1 MENLIKCSKTLF
13 DQDMYNK
20 INKIKELKDE
30 IKELQDEIKELKD
43 ELIIYGFSGTWREW
57 NIRVRKTISNIKE
70 YSIGL
75 IREFFFTTDSCAK
88 IDIPLD
94 SANLEFFQDPGG
106 IGSMLF
112 NLTKNKKWS
121 YKKGVYLIKNTW
133 DKYDSMTNILEAT
146 GRFGNNTELLF
157 NSILNTLDIETC
169 IKDNLCEL
177 YSEMTLPCE
186 KCEASC
192 SYAHCDICGWE
203 YDFDN
208 EEWEY
213 EDGTDRRG
221 NI

>member
-30 IKELQDEIKELKD
+30 IKELKDEIKELKD
-43 ELIIYGFSGTWREW
+43 ELIIYGFSGTWSEW
-57 NIRVRKTISNIKE
+57 TIRVRKTISNIKE

-94 SANLEFFQDPGG
+94 SDNLEFFQDPGG

-121 YKKGVYLIKNTW
+121 YKKGLYLIRNTW

-192 SYAHCDICGWE
+192 SYAQCKICGWE
-203 YDFDN
+203 YDFDDG
-208 EEWEY
+208 EWKY
-213 EDGTDRRG
+213 EDGIDRRG